1 MLLLLFSLLWD
12 EIHKARA
19 LIEILW
25 FLVM

>member
-25 FLVM
+25 FLMM

>member
-12 EIHKARA
+12 EFHKAQA

-25 FLVM
+25 FLMM